1 MNFFDFGEVI
11 EPNTQFVIIGIPWDY
26 LTSIQGPN
34 SSLAPQKIR
43 DITENLAL
51 TTELG
56 SKIPQFKAVDLGDIK
71 IETKNVDNNLKE
83 IKNYINNIYKQK
95 EDVVIVTI
103 GGDHFC
109 SFPVA
114 KAVGDNRENKKDFGM
129 LIFDAHLDLY
139 EEWDKSIY
147 SHATISH
154 RIYDLEY
161 ITNKNLLIVG
171 SRDIDIPELEIAEA
185 EDIVHFDAHLLIKIG
200 LKQYTDKIINFF
212 KSSKVKDL
220 YISIDIDA
228 LDPSIAPA
236 TGFAI
241 PGGFTYREL
250 WQILKEIP
258 NHFNVVGFD
267 VVEVAPNLDLP
278 NNLTS
283 NLAAKLIIEFM
294 DFIRNRKVNQENE
307 RKR

>member
-1 MNFFDFGEVI
+1 MNFFDFGEI
-11 EPNTQFVIIGIPWDY
+11 INSDTQFVIFGIPWDY
-26 LTSIQGPN
+26 LTSIEGPN
-34 SSLAPQKIR
+34 SSIAPQKIR
-43 DITENLAL
+43 DVTENLAL

-56 SKIPQFKAVDLGDIK
+56 FEIPNIKAADLGDIQIEPSNVDK
-71 IETKNVDNNLKE
+71 NLNEIETFMNS
-83 IKNYINNIYKQK
+83 IYQQK
-95 EDVVIVTI
+95 SDIVPIMI

-109 SFPVA
+109 SLNTI
-114 KAVGDNRENKKDFGM
+114 KAVGDNRDKKNFGI

-139 EEWDKSIY
+139 EEWDKGVY
-147 SHATISH
+147 SHATISY
-154 RIYDLEY
+154 RIYDLDY
-161 ITNKNLLIVG
+161 INNKNLLIAG
-171 SRDIDIPELEIAEA
+171 SRDIDIPELEIAKA
-185 EDIVHFDAHLLIKIG
+185 EEIVHFDAHLLVEIG
-200 LKQYTDKIINFF
+200 LKQFTDNIINFF
-212 KSSKVKDL
+212 KSSSIRDL

-250 WQILKEIP
+250 WKILREIT

-283 NLAAKLIIEFM
+283 NLAAKLIVEFM
-294 DFIRNRKVNQENE
+294 DFIANNKNRG
-307 RKR
+307 